1 MDQTA
6 LVKKALGRIKKL
18 AQTSTAERFKKKAAA
33 KSAPPAKV
41 EPVEALEEVDDELPE
56 IDEVDDEDD
65 EPEDVSK
72 KTTLVTITRGRPRL
86 PPKDSFPTQTKR
98 KPGRPKKA

>member
-6 LVKKALGRIKKL
+6 LIKKALGRIKKL
-18 AQTSTAERFKKKAAA
+18 AQTSTAERFKKKSA
-33 KSAPPAKV
+33 KSAPPAKA
-41 EPVEALEEVDDELPE
+41 EPVAEIEEVDDDLPEVEEVDDEE
-56 IDEVDDEDD
+56 A
-65 EPEDVSK
+65 EPEDVAK
-72 KTTLVTITRGRPRL
+72 RTTLMTMTRGAKKA